1 METTKEKSIWC
12 YTPDE
17 IYSRLMMPE
26 FRTQEPRKFLQWL
39 AVTDDY
45 YVSNLISDSVREQAK
60 NLSMFENTYANADV
74 DWRISVGSFIYEY
87 VPVRVWFSYR
97 NFLASSSD

>member
-1 METTKEKSIWC
+1 METKEKSIWI

-17 IYSRLMMPE
+17 IYSKLIMPD
-26 FRTQEPRKFLQWL
+26 FRTQEPRRFLEWL
-39 AVTDDY
+39 ATTDDY
-45 YVSNLISDSVREQAK
+45 YVERLIADSVRQGAK
-60 NLSMFENTYANADV
+60 NLSVFECSYSNADV

-97 NFLASSSD
+97 NFLASSSS

>member
-17 IYSRLMMPE
+17 IYRKLMMPE

-39 AVTDDY
+39 ATTDDY
-45 YVSNLISDSVREQAK
+45 YVHKLLPKEVLEQAR

-74 DWRISVGSFIYEY
+74 DWRINVGSFIFEY
-87 VPVRVWFSYR
+87 VPVRIWFSYR
-97 NFLASSSD
+97 NEIASDSV